1 MFSLYIV
8 HHVQWSLWS
17 IPVVKVVT
25 ELKTKKYKKLLF
37 FQKHIRNNAKGV
49 MHNTYKVIKKIKH
62 IFVFDNSLVSLT
74 YQN

>member
-1 MFSLYIV
+1 MFSYYIV
-8 HHVQWSLWS
+8 HQVQWSLWS

-25 ELKTKKYKKLLF
+25 ELKTKKYKKLPFF

-62 IFVFDNSLVSLT
+62 IFAFDNSLVSLI
-74 YQN
+74 